1 MNTGIISTRYA
12 TALLKFV
19 EETGGG
25 ERVSAQVWE
34 LLHNK
39 DARPEVLEPEL
50 ERLVRLL
57 LKNGRM
63 GDIRFI
69 LRTFISMYY
78 RSKGMRLVRL
88 ISTDPV
94 SEDIQDRLCKLLEK
108 QFACKVSFDMEVDSS
123 LIGGFVLI
131 IDDYM
136 LDASVK
142 HQIELIRREFIVQ
155 NNRLV

>member
-12 TALLKFV
+12 TALLKYV
-19 EETGGG
+19 EETGAG
-25 ERVSAQVWE
+25 ERVSAQVWK
-34 LLHNK
+34 LLHDK
-39 DARPEVLEPEL
+39 DARPEFLEPEL
-50 ERLVRLL
+50 ERLVRLI

-69 LRTFISMYY
+69 LRSFLTMYY
-78 RSKGMRLVRL
+78 RSKGVRLVRL
-88 ISTDPV
+88 ISTGPV
-94 SEDIQDRLCKLLEK
+94 SQDIQDRLCGLLEK
-108 QFACKVSFDMEVDSS
+108 QFACKVSFDMEVDPS

-142 HQIELIRREFIVQ
+142 RQIDLIRREFIVQ

>member
-12 TALLKFV
+12 SALLKYV

-25 ERVSAQVWE
+25 DRVASQVWT
-34 LLHNK
+34 LLHDN
-39 DARPEVLEPEL
+39 DARPELLEPEL

-57 LKNGRM
+57 VKNGRI

-69 LRTFISMYY
+69 LRSFLSMYY

-88 ISTDPV
+88 ISAASV
-94 SEDIQDRLCKLLEK
+94 SEQMQERLCELLEK
-108 QFACKVSFDMEVDSS
+108 QFDCKVSFDSEVDASI
-123 LIGGFVLI
+123 IGGFVLI

-155 NNRLV
+155 NNRIV